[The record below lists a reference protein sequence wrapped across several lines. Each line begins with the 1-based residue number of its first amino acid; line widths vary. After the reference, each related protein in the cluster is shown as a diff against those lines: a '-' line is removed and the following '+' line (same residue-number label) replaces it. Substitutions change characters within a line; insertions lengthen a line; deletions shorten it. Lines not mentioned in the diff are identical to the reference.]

1 LFGVIDWMMR
11 LPEELEQQLWQE
23 IETLEENETMQYVT
37 SVERMGIAKGRQEG
51 RQEGLQEGRQ
61 EGLLKGEAKMLG
73 LMLGHRFGYL
83 SDAVVN
89 RLKDASEDQ
98 LKEWLISA
106 ISAPTLDAVFNDDM
120 TH

>member
-1 LFGVIDWMMR
+1 
-11 LPEELEQQLWQE
+11 
-23 IETLEENETMQYVT
+23 MQYVT
-37 SVERMGIAKGRQEG
+37 SVERIGIAKGRQEG
-51 RQEGLQEGRQ
+51 LQ

-73 LMLGHRFGYL
+73 LMLGHRFGDL

-98 LKEWLISA
+98 LKEWLINA
-106 ISAPTLDAVFNDDM
+106 ISAPTLDAVFNNEM

>member
-1 LFGVIDWMMR
+1 MLR
-11 LPEELEQQLWQE
+11 
-23 IETLEENETMQYVT
+23 NEKMQYVT
-37 SVERMGIAKGRQEG
+37 SVEKIGIAKGWKEG
-51 RQEGLQEGRQ
+51 WKEGWR

-73 LMLGHRFGYL
+73 LMLGHRFGDL

-98 LKEWLISA
+98 LKEWLINA